1 MVLITNLMD
10 SAVLDDPFTNRMV
23 KFSTKLSFDV
33 RLESKRV
40 RETVRIISKVLKVS
54 KETIRTKGHLPSGVT
69 FFCSHLI
76 PQHSPLRKEKTLHSF
91 DERPDG
97 AAEEVVGDT
106 DQPGLGPVQVRV
118 GCLFAGDAQCMEC
131 VVRRPFAFQ
140 RFDGPVPNLAVGVLL
155 AHGEEFTLEILLRDV
170 EGGFEMDVRW
180 GDRVVGALGDIPG
193 CGGIPG

>member
-69 FFCSHLI
+69 FF
-76 PQHSPLRKEKTLHSF
+76 
-91 DERPDG
+91 
-97 AAEEVVGDT
+97 
-106 DQPGLGPVQVRV
+106 
-118 GCLFAGDAQCMEC
+118 LFAPHSSTFPLEKGENT
-131 VVRRPFAFQ
+131 AF
-140 RFDGPVPNLAVGVLL
+140 
-155 AHGEEFTLEILLRDV
+155 I
-170 EGGFEMDVRW
+170 
-180 GDRVVGALGDIPG
+180 
-193 CGGIPG
+193 